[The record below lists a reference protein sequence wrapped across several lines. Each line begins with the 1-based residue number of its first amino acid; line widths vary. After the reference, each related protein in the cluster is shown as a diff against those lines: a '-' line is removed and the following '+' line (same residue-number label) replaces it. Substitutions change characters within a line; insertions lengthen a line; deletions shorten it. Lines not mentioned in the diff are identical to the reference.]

1 MALDQ
6 SILMFVK
13 NPEEGMVKSRL
24 ASSIGDTVALDL
36 YRCFVKDMMEMLTG
50 AGYPFI
56 IYFHPPY
63 ARNTIVQWLGDTHL
77 LLPQTGENLG
87 ERMKNAFFEVFSKG
101 YQNAILIGSDSPDL
115 PGTLIEEAFL
125 SLRDNGAVIGPS
137 LDGGYYLIGFRAD
150 TFLPEVFDRMPWSTP
165 EVFTRTVG
173 IFQKEDFLIHILP
186 QWRDVDTFDD
196 LKALYVNNRGSSFA
210 GSATMRYIEKNRY
223 HLIYADDMEGA
234 GYE

>member
-6 SILMFVK
+6 CILMFVK

-36 YRCFVKDMMEMLTG
+36 YRCFVRDLMAMMIRTG
-50 AGYPFI
+50 YQYVVF
-56 IYFHPPY
+56 FHPPDS
-63 ARNTIVQWLGDTHL
+63 RKKIVQWLGDTHL

-150 TFLPEVFDRMPWSTP
+150 TFLPEVFDQMPWSTQ
-165 EVFTRTVG
+165 EVFTRT
-173 IFQKEDFLIHILP
+173 IDILQEEDFPIHILP
-186 QWRDVDTFDD
+186 QWRDVDTFND
-196 LKALYVNNRGSSFA
+196 LKALYVNSRGSSFA
-210 GSATMRYIEKNRY
+210 GSATMRYIEKTDIA
-223 HLIYADDMEGA
+223 L
-234 GYE
+234 

>member
-24 ASSIGDTVALDL
+24 ASSIGDTAALDL

-50 AGYPFI
+50 TGYPYI

-63 ARNTIVQWLGDTHL
+63 ARSTIVQWLGDTHL
-77 LLPQTGENLG
+77 LLPQTGDNLG

-115 PGTLIEEAFL
+115 PGWLISEAFA
-125 SLRDNGAVIGPS
+125 SLHNHDAIIGPS

-150 TFLPEVFDRMPWSTP
+150 TFLPEVFDRMPWSTQ
-165 EVFTRTVG
+165 EVFTRT
-173 IFQKEDFLIHILP
+173 IDILQKEDFLIHILP
-186 QWRDVDTFDD
+186 QWRDIDTFDD
-196 LKALYVNNRGSSFA
+196 LKALYVISRGSSFA

-223 HLIYADDMEGA
+223 RLIMTDDMEGV

>member
-1 MALDQ
+1 
-6 SILMFVK
+6 MFVK

-24 ASSIGDTVALDL
+24 ASSIGDTAALDL

-50 AGYPFI
+50 TGYPYI

-63 ARNTIVQWLGDTHL
+63 ARSTIVQWLGDTHL
-77 LLPQTGENLG
+77 LLPQTGDNLG

-115 PGTLIEEAFL
+115 PGWLMSEAFA
-125 SLRDNGAVIGPS
+125 SLHNHDAIIGPS

-150 TFLPEVFDRMPWSTP
+150 TFLPEVFDRMPWSTQ
-165 EVFTRTVG
+165 EVFTRT
-173 IFQKEDFLIHILP
+173 IDILQKEDFLIHILP
-186 QWRDVDTFDD
+186 QWRDIDTFDD
-196 LKALYVNNRGSSFA
+196 LKALYVISRGSSFA

-223 HLIYADDMEGA
+223 RLIMTDDMEGV

>member
-13 NPEEGMVKSRL
+13 TPDRGMVKSRL
-24 ASSIGDTVALDL
+24 GSAVGDGIALDL
-36 YRCFVKDMMEMLTG
+36 YLCFVRDMVEMLTRT
-50 AGYPFI
+50 GYPYI
-56 IYFHPPY
+56 ICFHPPY
-63 ARNTIVQWLGDTHL
+63 ARKRIAQWLGDAQE

-115 PGTLIEEAFL
+115 PSWLVSEAFA
-125 SLRDNGAVIGPS
+125 SLHDHDAVIGPS

-165 EVFTRTVG
+165 EVFTRTVD
-173 IFQKEDFLIHILP
+173 IFHKEDCLIHILP
-186 QWRDVDTFDD
+186 QWRDIDTFDD

-210 GSATMRYIEKNRY
+210 GSATMRYIKKNRY
-223 HLIYADDMEGA
+223 HLIHTDDMEGA